1 MRCLI
6 EEELI
11 MKEKKTRDPS
21 PGVIARLM
29 GLDTLPP
36 PPPQKPFPEH
46 RGPHCQKKKVVASPE
61 TVHDEPSI
69 YHERFVFTE
78 DELPEFKD
86 VFEITEA
93 RKAKKKLHSS
103 PVQSKNSSPEVE
115 FVRKKFAEA
124 KRLSTEEQL
133 HRSREFNDTIE
144 ALESNRDALLEF
156 LSEPNSM
163 FSKQLK
169 DLTFLPPS
177 PPRSA
182 SQITILK
189 PSCRRAPGI
198 NMEIGQDFESESDF
212 HYRKN
217 GNHLSS
223 HPHEDDNFVS
233 LTFEKPIKSN
243 YKVRAEKCMR
253 PTNIV
258 VLKPSLDKTRKT
270 SGAGGFP
277 VLYPEVGALSR
288 FTNDED
294 PFVGKRAKSSREIA
308 RQVTREMRRAVTAKP
323 DHMPIADPLYELNP
337 LYDESSY
344 YASPKVH
351 HVESSVSKEARKR
364 LSDRWKTTR
373 LTDEAGPLPGGG
385 SNTLGEML
393 ALSDKSRKDK
403 CILGISSIDGRKDGN
418 IRNLP
423 RSKSLPSSSH
433 ARVSHRSGHRRRA
446 SRASEFGM
454 LKDVLNVGPVKGLK
468 GEKTHTSDVSEGEE
482 SVLTERE
489 IHVNSE
495 QLKPN
500 YTDEMKIGEVDPPKD
515 TSTGEIIPF
524 ENTIMI
530 EAKLL
535 VMDTTIMKDKDV
547 ASPMP
552 HDVTEEQ
559 VSFYVNITQLGVC
572 ITPNLFDLMFSDW
585 VSFLAYPNLFGIK
598 GFVVVV

>member
-36 PPPQKPFPEH
+36 PPPPKPYPYNQ
-46 RGPHCQKKKVVASPE
+46 GPHCQKKKVVASPE
-61 TVHDEPSI
+61 IVHDEPSI
-69 YHERFVFTE
+69 SHERFVFTE

-93 RKAKKKLHSS
+93 RKAKKKFHSS
-103 PVQSKNSSPEVE
+103 PVRSKNSSPEVE

-124 KRLSTEEQL
+124 KRLSTEEPL
-133 HRSREFNDTIE
+133 HSSREFNDTIE
-144 ALESNRDALLEF
+144 ALESNRDALLKL

-163 FSKQLK
+163 YSRQLK

-189 PSCRRAPGI
+189 PSCKQALGI
-198 NMEIGQDFESESDF
+198 NMEIGRDSEKETDF
-212 HYRKN
+212 HYRKH
-217 GNHLSS
+217 GNHLFT
-223 HPHEDDNFVS
+223 HPHEDDFVS

-243 YKVRAEKCMR
+243 YKVKGEKCTR
-253 PTNIV
+253 PTHIV
-258 VLKPSLDKTRKT
+258 VLKPSLDKAQKT
-270 SGAGGFP
+270 FGAGVFP
-277 VLYPEVGALSR
+277 VLYPEGGAQSR
-288 FTNDED
+288 FTNGKD
-294 PFVGKRAKSSREIA
+294 PFVGTRAKSSREIA
-308 RQVTREMRRAVTAKP
+308 RQVTRQMRRAVTAKP
-323 DHMPIADPLYELNP
+323 DHMPVVDPLYEFNP
-337 LYDESSY
+337 LYDDSSY

-373 LTDEAGPLPGGG
+373 LTDEVGPLPGGG

-393 ALSDKSRKDK
+393 ALSDIMSSDKSRKDK
-403 CILGISSIDGRKDGN
+403 CVFGISSNDGWKDGN
-418 IRNLP
+418 FRNLP

-446 SRASEFGM
+446 SRASDFGM
-454 LKDVLNVGPVKGLK
+454 LKDVLNAGPVKGLK
-468 GEKTHTSDVSEGEE
+468 GEKTHTSDVSEGVE

-489 IHVNSE
+489 IQINSE
-495 QLKPN
+495 DLKLN
-500 YTDEMKIGEVDPPKD
+500 HTDEVKIGEVDPPKV
-515 TSTGEIIPF
+515 TSTEDIIPF
-524 ENTIMI
+524 DNTVMI
-530 EAKLL
+530 EAKVLET
-535 VMDTTIMKDKDV
+535 DATIVKDEDV
-547 ASPMP
+547 VSPMP

-559 VSFYVNITQLGVC
+559 VPFFHETSTQPC
-572 ITPNLFDLMFSDW
+572 
-585 VSFLAYPNLFGIK
+585 VSLVP
-598 GFVVVV
+598 